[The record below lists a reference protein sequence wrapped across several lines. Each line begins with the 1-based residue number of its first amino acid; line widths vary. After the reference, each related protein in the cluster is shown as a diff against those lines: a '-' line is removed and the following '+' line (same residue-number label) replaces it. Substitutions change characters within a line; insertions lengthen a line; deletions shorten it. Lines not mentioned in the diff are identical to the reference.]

1 MLMVVVPR
9 SCYQISQPPLS
20 PRSSCFVPA
29 GPGHTFRPPPPSI
42 ALPSPQAQTIFTTRR
57 GMSRRTGAQLERKR
71 MQDRESQRN
80 VRERTRKHIA
90 SLEQRLA
97 ELESATCVAD
107 LLKKNEELKEKVE
120 VLEATLQTIVNIAAR
135 PSHTGDAFSVETEG
149 HALLACN
156 GQPREQRVDNNPAS
170 GDRRHPSLHGP
181 PSPRGELAEKDT
193 NAQQSSNLEAAGGRA
208 DGEGFDRRNENL
220 LTPGSVDS
228 GETEDIMVDFNDDFI
243 QPSDLVPLAQSSAL
257 LSSLHYPGFDSLNK
271 GKTAQDKRIPVSL
284 DGFLTSSVNPT
295 LTSTD
300 ELPVLNTFYLSP
312 GPFWQSKPHE
322 PQRQFPAP
330 QNCPPSNIWD
340 VKLMKCI
347 NEHRT
352 HVGDTSMCIPKD
364 PELRLLLNPNA
375 SRSTA
380 DSLTRFLHAPISQ
393 WNFKLPEKLAIF
405 WLNYI
410 HLRYRIFPTE
420 ESLDELPVWLH
431 PCPSQCRVSHPI
443 YIDALP
449 WPVLRE
455 KLTFEHRLYP
465 FNMFSPV
472 FCSSLNVNWPYDHA
486 MTYVR
491 EASGT
496 LRLSRA
502 FKTHLRKLENWSLR
516 PTFALSYPELS
527 LSVII
532 K

>member
-1 MLMVVVPR
+1 MLPNISTTLEAPGSRV
-9 SCYQISQPPLS
+9 SSQPVL
-20 PRSSCFVPA
+20 A
-29 GPGHTFRPPPPSI
+29 TPSDHHHR
-42 ALPSPQAQTIFTTRR
+42 PSPSPSRKPNSLATAQNPTIFTTRR
-57 GMSRRTGAQLERKR
+57 GMSRRTGSQLERKR

-120 VLEATLQTIVNIAAR
+120 VLEATLQTIVKIAAR
-135 PSHTGDAFSVETEG
+135 PSHTGDAFSVETEA

-170 GDRRHPSLHGP
+170 GDRRHPSPHGP

-193 NAQQSSNLEAAGGRA
+193 NAQRSSNLEATGGRA
-208 DGEGFDRRNENL
+208 DGEKFDRRNENL
-220 LTPGSVDS
+220 LAPGSVDS
-228 GETEDIMVDFNDDFI
+228 GETEDIMVDFNEDFI
-243 QPSDLVPLAQSSAL
+243 QPLDLVPLAQSSAL
-257 LSSLHYPGFDSLNK
+257 LSSLHYPGFES
-271 GKTAQDKRIPVSL
+271 
-284 DGFLTSSVNPT
+284 LTSADAMSASRPFITDEPECLAPFSSLENQVLLEQGHDSSGQAN
-295 LTSTD
+295 TD

-312 GPFWQSKPHE
+312 GPFWQSIPHE

-364 PELRLLLNPNA
+364 P
-375 SRSTA
+375 
-380 DSLTRFLHAPISQ
+380 DQ

-420 ESLDELPVWLH
+420 ENLDELPVWLH

-516 PTFALSYPELS
+516 PTFASSYPELS
-527 LSVII
+527 LSVIM